1 MSSVEM
7 KATGPE
13 GFSKAAMALHPS
25 DCISALWRPL
35 YSGKYEKKTQGRM
48 VLWPP
53 FHQGGW
59 ERGRT
64 GMGQSQQHP
73 NEFWVKGKHA
83 TGAQ

>member
-1 MSSVEM
+1 MEM

-25 DCISALWRPL
+25 DCLSASWRPL
-35 YSGKYEKKTQGRM
+35 YSGKYEKTQGRM

-53 FHQGGW
+53 LRQGCW

-64 GMGQSQQHP
+64 GTGQSQQHP
-73 NEFWVKGKHA
+73 NESWVKSK
-83 TGAQ
+83 

>member
-35 YSGKYEKKTQGRM
+35 YSGKYEKKTQSRM
-48 VLWPP
+48 VLWPLSIREA
-53 FHQGGW
+53 GK
-59 ERGRT
+59 EA
-64 GMGQSQQHP
+64 GQARVSHSSTQM
-73 NEFWVKGKHA
+73 NSG
-83 TGAQ
+83 